1 MVIRGPGVSLNAECK
16 IWNLNSSAIS
26 PIVREFDWLCVQ
38 SEYTMLIF
46 WLALRNGQK
55 LASGWLLFCTLWV
68 RPVLGMGERWGGVW
82 STSFTWPQCMIEDI
96 LSVMPYRHTFN
107 EVLVEEPVSECRD
120 MAASNASLPLLI
132 SLSLLPQLCLTI
144 FHWVIDGASKYIH
157 AIVSCVRKNLTMLKW
172 NGDKH
177 EQK

>member
-1 MVIRGPGVSLNAECK
+1 MQSAKYE
-16 IWNLNSSAIS
+16 IWTHRPFLQLFVNLIGCVYKVNI
-26 PIVREFDWLCVQ
+26 PCWYFDWLWEMVRNWPVAGCYFALC
-38 SEYTMLIF
+38 EWDLF
-46 WLALRNGQK
+46 WEWEK
-55 LASGWLLFCTLWV
+55 DEVVCEV
-68 RPVLGMGERWGGVW
+68 PV
-82 STSFTWPQCMIEDI
+82 STWPQCMIEDI

-144 FHWVIDGASKYIH
+144 FHWVIDGASIYIH